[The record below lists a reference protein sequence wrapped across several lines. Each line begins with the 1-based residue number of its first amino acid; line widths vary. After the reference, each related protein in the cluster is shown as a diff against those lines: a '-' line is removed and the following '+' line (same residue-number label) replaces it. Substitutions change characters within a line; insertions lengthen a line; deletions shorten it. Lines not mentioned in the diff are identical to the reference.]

1 MKPFSHRF
9 YFKEIPCL
17 MFRGRFTFYCVWV
30 VRSIDQYMSRAETLL
45 NLLKMTLKDIS
56 KMDDLKSNREIPDES
71 DTLEMKL
78 FSDFVDH

>member
-1 MKPFSHRF
+1 MVG
-9 YFKEIPCL
+9 L
-17 MFRGRFTFYCVWV
+17 LLLCV
-30 VRSIDQYMSRAETLL
+30 SGDLDELNNMSRAETLL

-56 KMDDLKSNREIPDES
+56 KMDELKSGHEVPDES

>member
-1 MKPFSHRF
+1 M
-9 YFKEIPCL
+9 
-17 MFRGRFTFYCVWV
+17 

>member
-1 MKPFSHRF
+1 MVGLLLLSVSGDFD
-9 YFKEIPCL
+9 EL
-17 MFRGRFTFYCVWV
+17 NN
-30 VRSIDQYMSRAETLL
+30 MSRAETLL

-56 KMDDLKSNREIPDES
+56 EMDELKSSREIPDES

>member
-1 MKPFSHRF
+1 
-9 YFKEIPCL
+9 
-17 MFRGRFTFYCVWV
+17 MFHGRFTFI
-30 VRSIDQYMSRAETLL
+30 SGDLDELNNMSRAETLL

-56 KMDDLKSNREIPDES
+56 EMDELQSGREIPDES